1 MIKRN
6 HDLLYRIFEN
16 SPTGKIVVNRKG
28 RITYANNSA
37 ETILGVKKKEI
48 VNRKY
53 NDIRWSNRSLDG
65 SRIPEK
71 ELPVSRILDGA
82 EKIRNYTMMT
92 VDSEGTIKKM
102 LVNGSPMYDEKGE
115 IDGGIFT
122 IQEVLTE

>member
-1 MIKRN
+1 MVQQTRN
-6 HDLLYRIFEN
+6 CRIA
-16 SPTGKIVVNRKG
+16 I
-28 RITYANNSA
+28 
-37 ETILGVKKKEI
+37 
-48 VNRKY
+48 
-53 NDIRWSNRSLDG
+53 RSLDG
-65 SRIPEK
+65 SKIPEK

-92 VDSEGTIKKM
+92 VDSEGNIKKI